1 MKRFFHV
8 LTTMILIS
16 AVSWAQGTPKK
27 AETKAGGG
35 VEQALLEMERNWA
48 AAALKSDPAP
58 IDAIL
63 ADSWSAISVE
73 GKITTRAQSLA
84 RGVWNNALIGR
95 RLKYQKKI
103 KNDDSQAN
111 QSTGSN
117 EYSTYKPNVG
127 YSVHTSLRLYRPHLN
142 TESHSPSISLAGTPT
157 LHGRCPTLR
166 AFGPA

>member
-16 AVSWAQGTPKK
+16 AVSSAQGTPKK

-73 GKITTRAQSLA
+73 GKITTRAQSLDDTKKSKFTRSELSEMKVRMINA
-84 RGVWNNALIGR
+84 DTAIVTGVWTGVGTGP
-95 RLKYQKKI
+95 KGEKI
-103 KNDDSQAN
+103 DTSERWTDVFAN
-111 QSTGSN
+111 QGGKWKCVASQST
-117 EYSTYKPNVG
+117 TIKK
-127 YSVHTSLRLYRPHLN
+127 
-142 TESHSPSISLAGTPT
+142 
-157 LHGRCPTLR
+157 
-166 AFGPA
+166 